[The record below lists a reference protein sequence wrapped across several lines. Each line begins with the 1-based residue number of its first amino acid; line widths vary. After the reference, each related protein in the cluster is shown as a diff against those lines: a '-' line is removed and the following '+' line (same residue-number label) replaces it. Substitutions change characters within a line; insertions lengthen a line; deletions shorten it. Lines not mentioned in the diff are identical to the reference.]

1 MKVKIVSKMTTLF
14 STSKNKTR
22 KIRHKRIKFNYINE
36 KKKENQ
42 CSLSIDRSIVTFS
55 YETTIHERKDVT
67 GGR

>member
-1 MKVKIVSKMTTLF
+1 MKAKIVSQMTTLF

-42 CSLSIDRSIVTFS
+42 CSLSIDRSIVT